1 MILDEFQIKEK
12 VVLFVTDNEP
22 KMKAAFK
29 DDERSGDGPHI
40 LHKSVFKGLDEVV
53 PIKNLVE
60 KVRKISKRHNKSYAL
75 RYGLQ
80 EQQKMMDIKVRPLHQ
95 DVPTRWGSAKTAFES
110 FLDYKDKWTFSCS
123 SRIISKSEVM

>member
-1 MILDEFQIKEK
+1 MHYLDRDLFLNYHCLGVRENKEQHTDVNYREDTDSILDEFQIKEK
-12 VVLFVTDNEP
+12 VVLFVTDNEA

-40 LHKSVFKGLDEVV
+40 LHKSALKGLDEVV

-60 KVRKISKRHNKSYAL
+60 KVRQISKRHNKSYAL

-80 EQQKMMDIKVRPLHQ
+80 ER
-95 DVPTRWGSAKTAFES
+95 T
-110 FLDYKDKWTFSCS
+110 
-123 SRIISKSEVM
+123 SK